1 MEFGGAMFFTEY
13 STSGPELAV
22 VLEERGFDSIMGA
35 GALAHFDLAQN
46 TLPGRRRIA

>member
-22 VLEERGFDSIMGA
+22 VLEERGFDSIWAPEHSHISISRKTPFPDG
-35 GALAHFDLAQN
+35 GE
-46 TLPGRRRIA
+46 LP